1 MPEIEAGLVG
11 LLAVNLVLW
20 TGLFLYLL
28 RMHRQVRAAER
39 EATARSRGLGD

>member
-1 MPEIEAGLVG
+1 MPELDAGLMG

-28 RMHRQVRAAER
+28 RMHRQVRAAEQDD
-39 EATARSRGLGD
+39 RGHGDGP